1 MLVWLA
7 ALLPAAIVTLFRNRW
22 LLFVGGFPTLGV
34 LWFVGAL
41 AQDPDGPPNLRQV
54 VPVIAATAAAVLVL
68 GLFGARPTPVLG
80 IDGGALQSSFGGVD
94 ILSFD
99 PENCHRNGG
108 SWTCSRYESS
118 ISGTISYRV
127 QVDGLGCW
135 KATRI
140 GPSYGGNPKE
150 LSGCASLVNYVL

>member
-1 MLVWLA
+1 VLVWLA

-41 AQDPDGPPNLRQV
+41 AQDPDGPPNFRL
-54 VPVIAATAAAVLVL
+54 PMIAATAAAVLVL

-80 IDGGALQSSFGGVD
+80 IDGGALQSSVGGLD
-94 ILSFD
+94 IFSLE
-99 PENCHRNGG
+99 PESCNREAGDWICFL
-108 SWTCSRYESS
+108 YESAS
-118 ISGTISYRV
+118 SGSTSYRV

-140 GPSYGGNPKE
+140 GPSHENPKR
-150 LSGCASLVNYVL
+150 LSGCASLVNYVF

>member
-1 MLVWLA
+1 VLVWLV
-7 ALLPAAIVTLFRNRW
+7 ALLPAAIVTLIRNRW

-54 VPVIAATAAAVLVL
+54 VPVIAATAVAVLVL

-80 IDGGALQSSFGGVD
+80 IDGDALQSSVGGLD
-94 ILSFD
+94 ILSFEPKSCD
-99 PENCHRNGG
+99 REDGEWICFL
-108 SWTCSRYESS
+108 YESAS
-118 ISGTISYRV
+118 SGSISYRV
-127 QVDGLGCW
+127 QVGGLGCW

-140 GPSYGGNPKE
+140 GPSHENPKR
-150 LSGCASLVNYVL
+150 LSGCASLVNYLF